1 MKHFLPALVYLMV
14 TAPGVSQGAGDGAP
28 GHSPWLLAPVLS
40 SNPKLGTSAGALGAY
55 VHRFSPQ
62 APPSMF
68 GATAQY
74 STTDSYTYGLFA
86 RAYLAEDRHRLLGF
100 VGGGRANN
108 DYQDFLGS
116 GLEVGTT
123 DDITLGYAAWLYRVS
138 SNWYLGGQ
146 GLVNDYAMLGS
157 NELTS
162 IGLGLLGLDGF
173 SSNALGLKLQYDSR
187 DNTQA
192 PSSGAFFNAGN
203 LAYREALGGEESFDV
218 YNASYA
224 RYIAHGGG
232 SVLATHAELRL
243 THDAPPSGFS
253 SIRMRG
259 YVQGEFRDTHSALV
273 EVEERYR
280 LAERWRLAAFAG
292 VTCLLDDPG
301 DCGDTAN
308 LYAAAGLGVHFV
320 LRPQDKMIVRLDFA
334 RGEGG
339 SQGLYM
345 AFGQAF

>member
-1 MKHFLPALVYLMV
+1 MKPYLSILMFLAL
-14 TAPGVSQGAGDGAP
+14 TAANGVQGSDGSASRQ
-28 GHSPWLLAPVLS
+28 SPWLLAPVLS

-55 VHRFSPQ
+55 VHQFAPE

-68 GATAQY
+68 GAMAQY

-86 RAYLAEDRHRLLGF
+86 RAYLGEDRHRVLGF
-100 VGGGRANN
+100 VGGGKANN

-116 GLEVGTT
+116 GREVSVT

-138 SNWYLGGQ
+138 DHWYLGGQ

-157 NELTS
+157 NEFIN

-173 SSNALGLKLQYDSR
+173 SSNALGLKAEYDSR
-187 DNTQA
+187 DNTEA
-192 PSSGAFFNAGN
+192 PNRGIFFTAGN

-224 RYIAHGGG
+224 QYFAHGAG

-243 THDAPPSGFS
+243 TDDAPPSGYS

-273 EVEERYR
+273 EMEERYF

-292 VTCLLDDPG
+292 VTCLLDSFG
-301 DCGDTAN
+301 DCGDTSN

-320 LRPQDKMIVRLDFA
+320 LRPREQMTIRLDFA